1 MYSQTHKFKRKA
13 NNTCPNPLRQNRSLA
28 AAVYLS
34 ARGLAEMAS
43 LHRPLRR
50 NPYLDIMA
58 VALAIYRRADFLM
71 EENGLK

>member
-1 MYSQTHKFKRKA
+1 MYSQTYKLKRKA
-13 NNTCPNPLRQNRSLA
+13 NKSPSNPLILNRSRA
-28 AAVYLS
+28 ASVYLS

-71 EENGLK
+71 EEDGLK